1 MKMPKLPRIAFPR
14 RPKKLH
20 AATAAARR
28 ASSDDYYNEEPKTN
42 LSSAFIVVLILHVVA
57 VGGIYTFNSIR
68 AARRG
73 PEAPSSGPDTAAAGS
88 PLIAKASATITTP
101 ELAKRD
107 AAQASANVAP
117 APLKPGTYRVQA
129 GDNLTKIALQHGLTV
144 TDLEQANELK
154 NANGLR
160 VDQIL
165 NIPAAKPAPKLPA
178 VPDDPRKA
186 AFLAAKVDSK
196 PTGATS
202 TGPARTYTVLKG
214 DTPTSIARKY
224 GITSAEL
231 LKFNKIDDPKKMQL
245 GQTLKVPPK
254 KN

>member
-28 ASSDDYYNEEPKTN
+28 APSDDYYDEEPKTN

-73 PEAPSSGPDTAAAGS
+73 PEVPATSSSADTASAGS
-88 PLIAKASATITTP
+88 PLAAKAGATTATP
-101 ELAKRD
+101 DLAKRD
-107 AAQASANVAP
+107 STPAA
-117 APLKPGTYRVQA
+117 LKPGTYRVQA
-129 GDNLTKIALQHGLTV
+129 GDNLTKIALLHGLTV
-144 TDLEQANELK
+144 TDLEQANEIK
-154 NANGLR
+154 NVNGISPG
-160 VDQIL
+160 QIL
-165 NIPAAKPAPKLPA
+165 NIPAAKPAPKIPA

-186 AFLAAKVDSK
+186 AFLAAKVDGK
-196 PTGATS
+196 PTVTTNNGN
-202 TGPARTYTVLKG
+202 ARTYTVVKN
-214 DTPTSIARKY
+214 DTPTSIARKF

>member
-28 ASSDDYYNEEPKTN
+28 APADDYYNEEPKTN

-73 PEAPSSGPDTAAAGS
+73 PEVPASSASADAAAAGS
-88 PLIAKASATITTP
+88 PLAAKASATTATP

-107 AAQASANVAP
+107 AAHAAQAG
-117 APLKPGTYRVQA
+117 LKPGTYRVQE
-129 GDNLTKIALQHGLTV
+129 GDNLTKIALLHGLTV
-144 TDLEQANELK
+144 TDLQQANELK
-154 NANGLR
+154 NPNEVNPGQ
-160 VDQIL
+160 VL
-165 NIPAAKPAPKLPA
+165 NIPSAKPGPKPSA
-178 VPDDPRKA
+178 VPDDSNKA
-186 AFLAAKVDSK
+186 AFLASRTDGKR
-196 PTGATS
+196 TGATN
-202 TGPARTYTVLKG
+202 TNAARTYTVLKN
-214 DTPTSIARKY
+214 DTPTSIARRF

-231 LKFNKIDDPKKMQL
+231 LKFNKIDDPKKMQA